1 MYETDKDEIML
12 WDEYGEDQTH
22 LIYRWIELRKEHK
35 LSQKQLAQKE
45 HKLSQKQLAQ
55 KMDMEEE
62 DIKDIEEGR
71 KSIRIIMIIRL
82 CAALKI
88 SPPTFYEYKK

>member
-22 LIYRWIELRKEHK
+22 LIYRWIELR
-35 LSQKQLAQKE
+35 KE

>member
-22 LIYRWIELRKEHK
+22 LICRWIELR
-35 LSQKQLAQKE
+35 KE

-62 DIKDIEEGR
+62 DIKNIEEGR